1 MAENDLEHALKAIDP
16 VARAMLDLS
25 IRRRLPDSS
34 IADLAQMPPDELV
47 RWRGEVLDQLGRQI
61 GLTGPDARDQVRT
74 RLEAIDPSAWVGTEQ
89 AVSKG
94 KPKPKPKE
102 KAKAAKPKPAGE
114 RPSRRLLG
122 LLALL
127 VVLVIIVAIISLSGG
142 DDSGGGSSPTPTTPT
157 STSTSTT
164 TKPTTTTTT
173 TTTTKPTTSTTTT
186 KPTTTTSTTTPPA
199 TPPVT
204 MDPLPGMPDRGTATV
219 SISGSGDKRNIDVV
233 LKGMPAP
240 GGGSGVYELWLYTTL
255 IGARSLGTIDSGD
268 GSISAPL
275 PADASDF
282 RYLDLSRESG
292 PSDHIHSGISI
303 RRAELAP
310 LLAAADGN

>member
-1 MAENDLEHALKAIDP
+1 MAENGLEHALKAIDP

-74 RLEAIDPSAWVGTEQ
+74 RLEAIDPSAWVGAERGATK
-89 AVSKG
+89 AA
-94 KPKPKPKE
+94 
-102 KAKAAKPKPAGE
+102 KAKSKPAAKPKREGE
-114 RPSRRLLG
+114 RPSRRMWG

-142 DDSGGGSSPTPTTPT
+142 DDNGGGAPAPQPTTTTTTKP
-157 STSTSTT
+157 TSTT
-164 TKPTTTTTT
+164 TTKPTSTTSTTTTTEPTTTTTT
-173 TTTTKPTTSTTTT
+173 TTPPTS
-186 KPTTTTSTTTPPA
+186 
-199 TPPVT
+199 PPVT
-204 MDPLPGMPDRGTATV
+204 MDPLPGMPDRGTATASV
-219 SISGSGDKRNIDVV
+219 AGSGDKLNVNVV

-240 GGGSGVYELWLYTTL
+240 GGGSGVYELWLYNTL

-310 LLAAADGN
+310 LLAAAGGN

>member
-1 MAENDLEHALKAIDP
+1 MAENGLEHALKAIDP

-47 RWRGEVLDQLGRQI
+47 RWRGEVLDQLATQA

-74 RLEAIDPSAWVGTEQ
+74 QLESIDAAAWVSAAEAPPPKAPKT
-89 AVSKG
+89 
-94 KPKPKPKE
+94 PKPRR
-102 KAKAAKPKPAGE
+102 E

-127 VVLVIIVAIISLSGG
+127 LLVVVIVAIISLSG
-142 DDSGGGSSPTPTTPT
+142 DDSDSPPP
-157 STSTSTT
+157 
-164 TKPTTTTTT
+164 PLPTT

-186 KPTTTTSTTTPPA
+186 KPTTSTTTTTTPP
-199 TPPVT
+199 TGPGVT

-219 SISGSGDKRNIDVV
+219 TVDGDQITVE
-233 LKGMPAP
+233 LKGMPEP
-240 GGGSGVYELWLYTTL
+240 NGVYELWLYTTL
-255 IGARSLGTIDSGD
+255 IGAHPLGTADSGNAT
-268 GSISAPL
+268 ISARL
-275 PADASDF
+275 PDDAEDF

-292 PSDHIHSGISI
+292 PNDQVHSGISV
-303 RRAELAP
+303 RRAPVAEL
-310 LLAAADGN
+310 LH